1 MPLLDP
7 MLKHELLKE
16 LEPEILVRI
25 KKGFDLYK
33 MPSDHK
39 PVRGDHG
46 QCTLPE
52 KQHKQPKKHQ
62 ITSNNN
68 KEHPKTP

>member
-1 MPLLDP
+1 

-52 KQHKQPKKHQ
+52 KQLAKIYKIYYHLHRTVFIDRPQPVV
-62 ITSNNN
+62 I
-68 KEHPKTP
+68 